1 MNLTTL
7 ERRIRTLESTSLRHR
22 LDKPNSCPSVQEVND
37 GRTSASWVG
46 DLDELAVEAR
56 LITKWANSAG
66 DLRTALVSIRVRC
79 SITELAARL
88 RGDLDERSE
97 TNILNITLDPETA
110 RRIAET
116 YLARHKPLEGE
127 EK

>member
-1 MNLTTL
+1 MNLVTL

-56 LITKWANSAG
+56 LITKRANSAG

-79 SITELAARL
+79 CITELAARL